1 MTISHKYTNFI
12 DQKSNDEIIDQL
24 RARHSEEDILEF
36 ETWFNN
42 QSKTPLHEVICGLL
56 RNRSISRV
64 LGSKWLSTILQSKE
78 KKIKDLMNR

>member
-36 ETWFNN
+36 E
-42 QSKTPLHEVICGLL
+42 
-56 RNRSISRV
+56 
-64 LGSKWLSTILQSKE
+64 
-78 KKIKDLMNR
+78 